1 MNGKKVLLIINPCAG
16 KNSKR
21 VGALDIISKLSSE
34 EYDFEVRTTRCQGDA
49 TTIVKEIGS
58 NFDMI
63 ICCGGDGTL
72 NETVNGLLSLDRK
85 IPLGYVPSGST
96 NDLATTLGIP
106 GKVGEAA
113 NMIMNGKL
121 NGYDVGSLN
130 GKYFN
135 YVASFG
141 AGVELSYSTPQAL
154 KNILG
159 HAAYMINGFVI
170 NLIPI
175 IKNLK
180 PIHMKIEY
188 DGGVI
193 EDNFYFGSF
202 SNSTSVAGLFKFKN
216 QDVKLNDGYFE
227 LLLVRGLKKNTDA
240 FSMLGKIIR
249 QEYDGEKIMLIKTKK
264 VKITADEETPWTLDG
279 EFGGNQKDVEL
290 TVLHNAFEIYSDNDE
305 MFIAEET
312 AIEK

>member
-1 MNGKKVLLIINPCAG
+1 MSALGGKKVLLIINPCAG

-21 VGALDIISKLSSE
+21 VGALDIISKLSSGD
-34 EYDFEVRTTRCQGDA
+34 YDFEVRTTRCQGDA
-49 TTIVKEIGS
+49 TTIVKEVGI
-58 NFDMI
+58 NYDMI

-72 NETVNGLLSLDRK
+72 NETVNGLLSLDKK

-106 GKVGEAA
+106 RKVGDAA

-202 SNSTSVAGLFKFKN
+202 SNSTSVAGMFKFKN

-249 QEYDGEKIMLIKTKK
+249 QEYDGEKIMLIKTKS

-290 TVLHNAFEIYSDNDE
+290 NVIHNAFDIYSDNDE
-305 MFIAEET
+305 MFITE
-312 AIEK
+312 

>member
-1 MNGKKVLLIINPCAG
+1 MSALGGKKVLLIINPCAG

-21 VGALDIISKLSSE
+21 VGALDIISKLSSGD
-34 EYDFEVRTTRCQGDA
+34 YDFEVRTTRCQGDA
-49 TTIVKEIGS
+49 TTIVKEVGI
-58 NFDMI
+58 NYDMI

-72 NETVNGLLSLDRK
+72 NETVNGLLALDKK

-106 GKVGEAA
+106 SKVGDAA

-188 DGGVI
+188 DGGVL

-202 SNSTSVAGLFKFKN
+202 SNSTSVAGMFKFKN

-249 QEYDGEKIMLIKTKK
+249 QEYDGEKIMLIKTKS
-264 VKITADEETPWTLDG
+264 VKITADEETPWTIDG
-279 EFGGNQKDVEL
+279 EFGGNQKNVEL
-290 TVLHNAFEIYSDNDE
+290 NVIHNAFDIYSDNDE
-305 MFIAEET
+305 MFITE
-312 AIEK
+312 